1 MLVFFL
7 CTRFTLTMLSHISY
21 GLYITILQHS
31 SLVVPLYTK

>member
-7 CTRFTLTMLSHISY
+7 CTRFTLTMLCYISY
-21 GLYITILQHS
+21 VVYITILQHS